1 VLANLGLSTQL
12 AAFGVLVALGR
23 PLAFAWLALAELGLV
38 AALAVRREAL
48 VRGPHNPRQEI
59 A

>member
-1 VLANLGLSTQL
+1 MSTQL
-12 AAFGVLVALGR
+12 AAFGVLIAAGR

-38 AALAVRREAL
+38 AVLALRREARLHAL
-48 VRGPHNPRQEI
+48 VPPEQEV

>member
-12 AAFGVLVALGR
+12 AAFGILIAAGR
-23 PLAFAWLALAELGLV
+23 PLDFVWLLLAELGLV
-38 AALAVRREAL
+38 AALVLRREARL
-48 VRGPHNPRQEI
+48 HAVVTPEQEV